1 MDAERDAGRA
11 NLADVGAAS
20 RVTAMS
26 TLGVGLPAM
35 CRRLPGGLLQVGHTI
50 SDVSD
55 WVHANTRGNGRQFV
69 TRRFT
74 PSMALRTA
82 IQASHEWHE
91 AVASH
96 MDDAGDLALPPPWYP
111 PATQGGFD
119 IVPLTTSAD
128 LYREGH
134 AMHHCVAT
142 YVDQVRQG
150 TSYIFS
156 VRKDGKRIATVSLI
170 CRGKTVSIQQ
180 MRGPMQ
186 HRTAEGGRCGR
197 P

>member
-1 MDAERDAGRA
+1 
-11 NLADVGAAS
+11 
-20 RVTAMS
+20 
-26 TLGVGLPAM
+26 
-35 CRRLPGGLLQVGHTI
+35 
-50 SDVSD
+50 
-55 WVHANTRGNGRQFV
+55 
-69 TRRFT
+69 
-74 PSMALRTA
+74 MALRTA
-82 IQASHEWHE
+82 IRASHEWHE

-150 TSYIFS
+150 TSYVFS
-156 VRKDGKRIATVSLI
+156 VRSDGKRIATISLI
-170 CRGKTVSIQQ
+170 CDGETVSIQQ
-180 MRGPMQ
+180 LRGPCNTAPPKAVAAAVRQ
-186 HRTAEGGRCGR
+186 WLRAQRTTAAAIRQQYDEWCATQITRRQAWAPAPR
-197 P
+197 PMISTTFSSDDRDAQLATGIFEER